1 MERKKKNP
9 EKKKREREKYYQ
21 KNGYVSE
28 EVERSRAKGRW
39 MNVVKRRKKQISKK
53 EGCGY
58 EKREN
63 RYWMDREER
72 RCRMVL

>member
-39 MNVVKRRKKQISKK
+39 MNVELSEKEKETDKQERRM
-53 EGCGY
+53 
-58 EKREN
+58 
-63 RYWMDREER
+63 WVREER
-72 RCRMVL
+72 KQILDG